1 MEETYI
7 APAKIKVIG
16 VGGGGNNAV
25 NRMIISGLK
34 GAEFVAVNTDKLVLD
49 ANKAGEKLILGE
61 KLTKGLGAGAKPEI
75 GAAAAEEAKE
85 KLKEI
90 IRDVDM
96 LFITAGM
103 GGGTGTGAAPIIAQI
118 AHEMDILTVGIVTK
132 PFEFEGTRRMKNA
145 IEGIEKMKDYVD
157 TLLVIPNEKLVE
169 IYSDMSQS
177 EAYDIADEVLRN
189 AVKGITEIITRP
201 TVINLDFADV
211 KTIMKGSGLA
221 HMGIGESKGTEEG
234 VVLEAVRNAV
244 DCPLIETNISG
255 AKGVIINFITPSN
268 IKLKQIN
275 EATNLVRNVVDPDAN
290 IIFGQGFDDD
300 NDDTV
305 QVTLI
310 ATGFDGA
317 RVKEEKIE
325 LKTENFES
333 ENLTQQQ
340 NSSNKSQEI
349 VDFENEIKNNP
360 AYKNM
365 NPACLYALDTIIN
378 KVKIMKDQTVPAF
391 LKESVK
397 NDLVSAGIDPNL
409 V

>member
-234 VVLEAVRNAV
+234 VVLEAVKNAV

-317 RVKEEKIE
+317 RMKEEKIE
-325 LKTENFES
+325 LKTENFEN

>member
-340 NSSNKSQEI
+340 NSSNKSQETI
-349 VDFENEIKNNP
+349 DFENEIKNNP

-365 NPACLYALDTIIN
+365 NPACFYALDTIIN

>member
-349 VDFENEIKNNP
+349 TDFENEIKNNP

-365 NPACLYALDTIIN
+365 NPACFYALDTIIN